1 MILHDLQLELT
12 QAALWLELLQQA
24 VAAEMIELEQVQLL
38 QVREFPPA
46 AARADRVPFG
56 PQQLQQVV
64 VD

>member
-38 QVREFPPA
+38 QVRESQPP
-46 AARADRVPFG
+46 AARADRVPSG
-56 PQQLQQVV
+56 PQRLQQVE